1 MSMKED
7 VEEMK
12 KIVKEAQQEEQSLA
26 MTLLQDMKKT
36 NKRMFIIWI
45 ITFISFLGLLGYT
58 IWLLNDIEVTTTEE
72 IIDIQDVETVDDSD
86 IQIGDR

>member
-1 MSMKED
+1 MSMRDDVMEIKKELNEIK
-7 VEEMK
+7 EESFAMEFLRDYK
-12 KIVKEAQQEEQSLA
+12 KA
-26 MTLLQDMKKT
+26 
-36 NKRMFIIWI
+36 NKRMFIIWV

-72 IIDIQDVETVDDSD
+72 IIDIKDVENIDSSD

>member
-58 IWLLNDIEVTTTEE
+58 IWLSNDIGSSTE
-72 IIDIQDVETVDDSD
+72 IIDIQDVENVDSSD

>member
-1 MSMKED
+1 MKED

-45 ITFISFLGLLGYT
+45 ITVISFLGL
-58 IWLLNDIEVTTTEE
+58 
-72 IIDIQDVETVDDSD
+72 
-86 IQIGDR
+86 